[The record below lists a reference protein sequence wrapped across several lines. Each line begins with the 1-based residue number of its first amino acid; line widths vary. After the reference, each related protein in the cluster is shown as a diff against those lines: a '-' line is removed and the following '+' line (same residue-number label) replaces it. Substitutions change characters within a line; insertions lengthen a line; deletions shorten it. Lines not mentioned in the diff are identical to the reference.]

1 MEIKWKPG
9 DLFVHQR
16 KLYLLVDDRST
27 AAGEEVGLLCIRLD
41 NEHLYIKNTYPSVA
55 SKLWQNNPSSMY
67 IGNINKA
74 FEQIGKAVYED
85 IEDFK

>member
-1 MEIKWKPG
+1 MEIEWKPG

-16 KLYLLVDDRST
+16 NLYLLVADRST
-27 AAGEEVGLLCIRLD
+27 ATGEEEGLLCIRLD
-41 NEHLYIKNTYPSVA
+41 DERMDIENTYPSVA
-55 SKLWQNNPSSMY
+55 SELWQNNPSSMY

>member
-9 DLFVHQR
+9 DLFVHQHN
-16 KLYLLVDDRST
+16 LYLLVADRST

-41 NEHLYIKNTYPSVA
+41 DVCFAHTYPSVA
-55 SKLWQNNPSSMY
+55 SELWQNNPSSMY